1 MNLKKISLIFLI
13 FATLIVA
20 ISAVSAADVEGDV
33 ISSSKSNID
42 LSKVDSKTL
51 DQSSQPGS
59 SNVINTKVEAPQV
72 ACKYKKSNYFKV
84 KVEERY
90 GDDIPVSNAKLKIT
104 VTKNSFSKTF
114 DAVTNYNGVAKIN
127 TKSLKKGTYNVLIES
142 ADDAYNINSVSKI
155 FVGKQY
161 KTTLKPKVNKVLK
174 NNDVVGLKTKNDFD
188 EQEVKVIFKKTPKH
202 TKILKAKFYIKNKN
216 TGKILSTV
224 DKCEFDD
231 DGYWELPDAEYST
244 KYSLYRVKL
253 WYISH

>member
-127 TKSLKKGTYNVLIES
+127 TKSLKKGTYNVLIKS
-142 ADDAYNINSVSKI
+142 ADDAYNINGVSKI

-174 NNDVVGLKTKNDFD
+174 GKDVVGLKIRNDFD

-202 TKILKAKFYIKNKN
+202 TKILSQ
-216 TGKILSTV
+216 ILH
-224 DKCEFDD
+224 K
-231 DGYWELPDAEYST
+231 
-244 KYSLYRVKL
+244 K
-253 WYISH
+253 